1 MAELCEIPS
10 PSRSEAAV
18 AAFVRSKLAALGA
31 DVVEDDASVAIGCGC
46 GNIVARFAA
55 TAPGTPIMLGAHL
68 DTVPQDGPIDVFMDD
83 DGMLRNRHPT
93 ILGGDNKSAVATLL
107 TAMTEIIESGRPHAG
122 VELLFTPCEEI
133 GLLGASYFD
142 PSTLRA
148 SLGFVFDHT
157 GPVGDVVGSAPT
169 LQKLN
174 ATFVGVP
181 AHAGISPEDGRSAI
195 DAAARAI
202 GRLPLGRIDDQT
214 TANIGTIVGGTAT
227 NVVSERCSITAE
239 ARSRAPE
246 RLAAQV
252 EAMIDGFTMAATDGE
267 VDLELDLRTEFHGYT
282 LNVRMPQVAFAFDAL
297 RAAGYQAK
305 LVPSGGGSDANAL
318 LAKGFPTVNLCN
330 GMVAPHTS
338 DEAIAAGDLDRM
350 VAVVVALIDRALSG

>member
-10 PSRSEAAV
+10 PSRDEAAV
-18 AAFVRSKLAALGA
+18 AAFVRAELASLGA
-31 DVVEDDASVAIGCGC
+31 DVTEDDAAAAIGCGC

-55 TAPGTPIMLGAHL
+55 TAPGTPIMFGAHL
-68 DTVPQDGPIDVFMDD
+68 DTVPQDGPIEVVLDD

-107 TAMTEIIESGRPHAG
+107 TAARQIVESGRPHAG
-122 VELLFTPCEEI
+122 IELLFTPCEEI
-133 GLLGASYFD
+133 GLLGAAHFD
-142 PSTLRA
+142 PSRLRA
-148 SLGFVFDHT
+148 ALGFVFDHT

-169 LQKLN
+169 LQKLH

-202 GRLPLGRIDDQT
+202 GRMTLGRIDEQT
-214 TANIGTIVGGTAT
+214 TANIGTISGGTAT
-227 NVVSERCSITAE
+227 NVVSERCEITAE
-239 ARSRAPE
+239 ARSRDPK

-252 EAMIDGFTMAATDGE
+252 ETMIDGFTAAATDGE
-267 VDLELDLRTEFHGYT
+267 VDLALALRTEFHGYT
-282 LNVRMPQVAFAFDAL
+282 LRERDTQVAFAFDAL
-297 RAAGYQAK
+297 RAAGYTPK

-318 LAKGFPTVNLCN
+318 LTNGFPAVNLCN

-338 DEAIAAGDLDRM
+338 GECIAADDLDRM
-350 VAVVVALIDRALSG
+350 VVVVLGLAARALAG

>member
-10 PSRSEAAV
+10 PSRNEAAV
-18 AAFVRSKLAALGA
+18 AAFVRSRLAALGA
-31 DVVEDDASVAIGCGC
+31 DVIEDDAAAGIGCGC
-46 GNIVARFAA
+46 GNIVARFDG
-55 TAPGTPIMLGAHL
+55 TAPGTPIVLGAHL
-68 DTVPQDGPIDVFMDD
+68 DTVPQDGPIEVFLDD

-107 TAMTEIIESGRPHAG
+107 TALAEIIESGRQHAG
-122 VELLFTPCEEI
+122 IELLFTPCEEV

-174 ATFVGVP
+174 AMFVGVP

-202 GRLPLGRIDDQT
+202 GRVPLGRIDDQT
-214 TANIGTIVGGTAT
+214 TANIGTISGGTAT
-227 NVVSERCSITAE
+227 NVVSERCEITAE
-239 ARSRAPE
+239 ARSRDSE
-246 RLAAQV
+246 RLASQV

-282 LNVRMPQVAFAFDAL
+282 LNERAPQVAFAFDAL
-297 RAAGYQAK
+297 RAVGYQPK
-305 LVPSGGGSDANAL
+305 LVSSGGGSDANAL
-318 LAKGFPTVNLCN
+318 LTNGFPAVNLCN

-338 DEAIAAGDLDRM
+338 DECIAADDLDRM
-350 VAVVVALIDRALSG
+350 VAVVIALVDRAVTG